1 MSLWLTI
8 SIPRRLRDT
17 MMLKEAFEVSTGA
30 ESSAFL
36 DWWEKAGNAERDEVM
51 VRAYDH
57 GISLVDS
64 LKVALKP

>member
-1 MSLWLTI
+1 
-8 SIPRRLRDT
+8 

-57 GISLVDS
+57 GISLVNS